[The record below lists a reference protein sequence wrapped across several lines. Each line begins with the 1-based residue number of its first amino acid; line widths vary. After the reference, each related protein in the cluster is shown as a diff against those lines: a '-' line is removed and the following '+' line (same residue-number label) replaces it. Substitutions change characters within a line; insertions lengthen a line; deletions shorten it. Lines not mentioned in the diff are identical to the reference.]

1 MENVKSCSLAELENM
16 EQETY
21 QLLDIRSMEAFDH
34 GHLKDALN
42 IPANE
47 LIERKDELQ
56 TEKKIIV
63 YCQSGVISTDQ
74 AELLSGFGFDACSLE
89 GGYDK
94 WLLNHF
100 QETARN
106 ADIEKSIRKK
116 FHKSI
121 FSKFTKAI
129 NEYQLVREGDKI
141 AVCISGGKDSMLLAK
156 LFQEL
161 KRHNKFDF
169 EVKFLVMDP
178 GYSPVN
184 RQVIEENAKRLE
196 IPIEVFESDIF
207 ESVFNIE
214 KSPCYLCA
222 RMRRGYL
229 YSHAQKMGCNKIALG
244 HHYDDVI
251 ETILMGMLYSA
262 QVQTMMPKL
271 HSTNFEGM
279 ELIRPLYMVR
289 EEDIKAW
296 RDYNDLYFLQCACKF
311 TEACATTEN
320 EENLSKRKEIKELIA
335 TLKKVNPYVEGNI
348 FKSVEN
354 VNLDTVVAYKSKG
367 EKHHF
372 LDTYDEKSEE
382 QGE

>member
-34 GHLKDALN
+34 GHLKGALN

-129 NEYQLVREGDKI
+129 NE
-141 AVCISGGKDSMLLAK
+141 C
-156 LFQEL
+156 
-161 KRHNKFDF
+161 
-169 EVKFLVMDP
+169 
-178 GYSPVN
+178 
-184 RQVIEENAKRLE
+184 
-196 IPIEVFESDIF
+196 
-207 ESVFNIE
+207 
-214 KSPCYLCA
+214 C
-222 RMRRGYL
+222 
-229 YSHAQKMGCNKIALG
+229 
-244 HHYDDVI
+244 
-251 ETILMGMLYSA
+251 
-262 QVQTMMPKL
+262 
-271 HSTNFEGM
+271 
-279 ELIRPLYMVR
+279 
-289 EEDIKAW
+289 
-296 RDYNDLYFLQCACKF
+296 LYFR
-311 TEACATTEN
+311 
-320 EENLSKRKEIKELIA
+320 RKGFHVDGK
-335 TLKKVNPYVEGNI
+335 
-348 FKSVEN
+348 
-354 VNLDTVVAYKSKG
+354 TVPGTSAS
-367 EKHHF
+367 
-372 LDTYDEKSEE
+372 S
-382 QGE
+382 QISI

>member
-116 FHKSI
+116 FLQL
-121 FSKFTKAI
+121 FFAAAFLLLLFFPCSKCLFQQWESMEILLLIVNILRICSQVRRVTFCLRQESLRNQRFQI
-129 NEYQLVREGDKI
+129 NEIR
-141 AVCISGGKDSMLLAK
+141 IS
-156 LFQEL
+156 
-161 KRHNKFDF
+161 
-169 EVKFLVMDP
+169 
-178 GYSPVN
+178 
-184 RQVIEENAKRLE
+184 
-196 IPIEVFESDIF
+196 
-207 ESVFNIE
+207 
-214 KSPCYLCA
+214 
-222 RMRRGYL
+222 
-229 YSHAQKMGCNKIALG
+229 
-244 HHYDDVI
+244 
-251 ETILMGMLYSA
+251 
-262 QVQTMMPKL
+262 
-271 HSTNFEGM
+271 
-279 ELIRPLYMVR
+279 
-289 EEDIKAW
+289 
-296 RDYNDLYFLQCACKF
+296 
-311 TEACATTEN
+311 
-320 EENLSKRKEIKELIA
+320 RKGTK
-335 TLKKVNPYVEGNI
+335 
-348 FKSVEN
+348 
-354 VNLDTVVAYKSKG
+354 
-367 EKHHF
+367 
-372 LDTYDEKSEE
+372 
-382 QGE
+382 

>member
-74 AELLSGFGFDACSLE
+74 AELLSRFGFDACSLE

-121 FSKFTKAI
+121 FSKFSFI
-129 NEYQLVREGDKI
+129 
-141 AVCISGGKDSMLLAK
+141 
-156 LFQEL
+156 
-161 KRHNKFDF
+161 
-169 EVKFLVMDP
+169 
-178 GYSPVN
+178 
-184 RQVIEENAKRLE
+184 
-196 IPIEVFESDIF
+196 
-207 ESVFNIE
+207 
-214 KSPCYLCA
+214 
-222 RMRRGYL
+222 
-229 YSHAQKMGCNKIALG
+229 
-244 HHYDDVI
+244 
-251 ETILMGMLYSA
+251 
-262 QVQTMMPKL
+262 
-271 HSTNFEGM
+271 
-279 ELIRPLYMVR
+279 
-289 EEDIKAW
+289 
-296 RDYNDLYFLQCACKF
+296 
-311 TEACATTEN
+311 
-320 EENLSKRKEIKELIA
+320 
-335 TLKKVNPYVEGNI
+335 
-348 FKSVEN
+348 
-354 VNLDTVVAYKSKG
+354 
-367 EKHHF
+367 
-372 LDTYDEKSEE
+372 
-382 QGE
+382 